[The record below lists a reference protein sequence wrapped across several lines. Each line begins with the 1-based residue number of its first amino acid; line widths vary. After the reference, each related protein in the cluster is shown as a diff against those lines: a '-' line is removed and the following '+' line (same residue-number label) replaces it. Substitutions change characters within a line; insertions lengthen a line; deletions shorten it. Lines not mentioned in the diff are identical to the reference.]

1 MGRPLSI
8 PRSLLRGRLLAVYR
22 SWYCNSDSR
31 REMSLPMS
39 SKVFIPNS
47 AISALM
53 KRELRRYVSIP
64 VYITNTSCGFLFAAV
79 YIILIGIANEK
90 AVPYID
96 MFSDYFQIA
105 PVAEDILYVYA
116 LTILISL
123 SSITYASISIE
134 GKQIEV
140 LKSFCQRTRFI
151 QSEDTISFIFIYPA
165 YFELEYCHD
174 PIFISAFK
182 VLFQYAD
189 IS

>member
-1 MGRPLSI
+1 M
-8 PRSLLRGRLLAVYR
+8 
-22 SWYCNSDSR
+22 
-31 REMSLPMS
+31 PMS

-105 PVAEDILYVYA
+105 PAAEDILYVYA

-140 LKSFCQRTRFI
+140 LKSFPVNAQDLFRAKIRFHLSFSI
-151 QSEDTISFIFIYPA
+151 PLILSLNTVMILFLHLPLRYFSNMLISVSFIVCTMLILIVCVMVIWLKKYGAQIYQR
-165 YFELEYCHD
+165 L
-174 PIFISAFK
+174 
-182 VLFQYAD
+182 
-189 IS
+189 

>member
-1 MGRPLSI
+1 MLF
-8 PRSLLRGRLLAVYR
+8 RS
-22 SWYCNSDSR
+22 
-31 REMSLPMS
+31 
-39 SKVFIPNS
+39 
-47 AISALM
+47 
-53 KRELRRYVSIP
+53 P
-64 VYITNTSCGFLFAAV
+64 VYIINTSCGFLFAAV

-90 AVPYID
+90 AVPYIY